1 MSTFWGPDF
10 DELRATDP
18 EVAAGL
24 LTELERQRTKLQLI
38 ASENFA
44 SPAVMAAQGSVLT
57 NKYAEGYPG
66 KRYYG
71 GCAEAIDPIEQL
83 AIDRAKALFG
93 ADHANVQ
100 PHSGASAN
108 LAVFLA
114 VLSPGDRILAM
125 SLPHGGHLSHGMKL
139 NLSGKWF
146 DVASYGVRED
156 TGRIDMDEVR
166 AKALEHR
173 PKLIIAGWSAYQRH
187 LDFAAFRAIADEVGA
202 VLLCDASHFIGL
214 VAGGAHPSPV
224 PHCDIVTFT
233 THKALR
239 GPRGAMILCKDE
251 WAKAIDKAIFP
262 GTQGGP
268 LEHVIAAKAVAMKEA
283 DTPEYRAYA
292 QRVVDDASAL
302 ADTMIELGYDVVS
315 GGTDTHL
322 MLVNVTPKGA
332 TGAEAESRSDAAG
345 IVLNK
350 NAIPFDTLPPAT
362 ASGIRIGTPCVAT
375 QGMGP
380 EEMPVIADLIDR
392 AITGDDAERARVR
405 GEVTELVGRYPVYPR
420 PVASTTAD

>member
-1 MSTFWGPDF
+1 MSIFWGPDF
-10 DELRATDP
+10 DELQAFDP
-18 EVAAGL
+18 VVAGGL

-44 SPAVMAAQGSVLT
+44 SPAVLAAQGSVLT

-66 KRYYG
+66 RRYYG
-71 GCAEAIDPIEQL
+71 GCGEAIDPLEQL

-93 ADHANVQ
+93 AEHANVQ

-114 VLSPGDRILAM
+114 VLDPGDRILAM

-139 NLSGKWF
+139 NLSGRWF
-146 DVASYGVRED
+146 DVAFYGVRED
-156 TGRIDMDEVR
+156 THRIDMDEVR

-173 PKLIIAGWSAYQRH
+173 PKLIIAGWSAYQHH
-187 LDFAAFRAIADEVGA
+187 LDFAAFRSIADEVGA

-214 VAGGAHPSPV
+214 VAGHAHPSPV

-239 GPRGAMILCKDE
+239 GPRGAMILCKE
-251 WAKAIDKAIFP
+251 AWAKDIDRAVFP
-262 GTQGGP
+262 GSQGGP

-283 DTPEYRAYA
+283 DTPEFRAYA
-292 QRVVDDASAL
+292 RRVVENASAL
-302 ADTMIELGYDVVS
+302 SDGLIARGYGVIS
-315 GGTDTHL
+315 GGTETHL
-322 MLVNVTPKGA
+322 LLADVTQKGA
-332 TGAEAESRSDAAG
+332 TGAEAEVRCDEAG

-350 NAIPFDTLPPAT
+350 NAIPFDPLPPAK
-362 ASGIRIGTPCVAT
+362 ASGIRVGTPCVST
-375 QGMGP
+375 QGMGVG
-380 EEMPVIADLIDR
+380 EMDSVADMLDR
-392 AITGDDAERARVR
+392 AITGDDADRTTVRA
-405 GEVTELVGRYPVYPR
+405 EVGELVRRFPVYPR
-420 PVASTTAD
+420 PTD

>member
-1 MSTFWGPDF
+1 MTFWGPDF

-18 EVAAGL
+18 EVAEGL
-24 LTELERQRTKLQLI
+24 LVELERQRTKLQLI

-66 KRYYG
+66 RRYYG
-71 GCAEAIDPIEQL
+71 GCGEAVDPIEQL

-93 ADHANVQ
+93 AEHANVQ

-114 VLSPGDRILAM
+114 VLQPGDPVLAM
-125 SLPHGGHLSHGMKL
+125 SLPHGGHLSHGMKV

-166 AKALEHR
+166 EKALAHR

-224 PHCDIVTFT
+224 PYCDIVTAT

-239 GPRGAMILCKDE
+239 GPRGALILCRE
-251 WAKAIDKAIFP
+251 PWAAAIDKAVFP
-262 GTQGGP
+262 GSQGGP
-268 LEHVIAAKAVAMKEA
+268 LEHVIAAKAVALKEA
-283 DTPEYRAYA
+283 ATPEFRAYA
-292 QRVVDDASAL
+292 RRIVDDASAL
-302 ADTMIELGYDVVS
+302 ADAMVARGYRVVS
-315 GGTDTHL
+315 GGTETHL
-322 MLVNVTPKGA
+322 FLADVTPPGA
-332 TGAEAESRSDAAG
+332 TGAEAEARCDAAG

-350 NAIPFDTLPPAT
+350 NAIPFDPLPPAK

-375 QGMGP
+375 QGMGTA
-380 EEMPVIADLIDR
+380 EMPTIADMIDR
-392 AITGDDAERARVR
+392 AVRGDDDDRRAVR
-405 GEVTELVGRYPVYPR
+405 GEVADLVGRFPVYPR
-420 PVASTTAD
+420 PAAA

>member
-1 MSTFWGPDF
+1 MSIFWGPDF
-10 DELRATDP
+10 DELQATDP

-24 LTELERQRTKLQLI
+24 LTELERQRSKLQLI

-44 SPAVMAAQGSVLT
+44 SPAVLAAQGSVLT

-66 KRYYG
+66 RRYYG
-71 GCAEAIDPIEQL
+71 GCAEAIDPLEQL

-114 VLSPGDRILAM
+114 VLDPGDRILAM

-146 DVASYGVRED
+146 DVASYGVQQD
-156 TGRIDMDEVR
+156 TGLIDMDEVR

-173 PKLIIAGWSAYQRH
+173 PKLIIAGWSAYPRH

-202 VLLCDASHFIGL
+202 VLLCDASHFVGL
-214 VAGGAHPSPV
+214 VAGKAHPSPV
-224 PHCDIVTFT
+224 PYCDIVTFT

-239 GPRGAMILCKDE
+239 GPRGAMILCTDE

-268 LEHVIAAKAVAMKEA
+268 LEHVIAAKAVALKEA
-283 DTPEYRAYA
+283 DTQEFRDYA
-292 QRVVDDASAL
+292 QRIVADASAL
-302 ADTMIELGYDVVS
+302 ADGLTARGYRITS

-322 MLVNVTPKGA
+322 FLADVTAKGA
-332 TGAEAESRSDAAG
+332 TGAEAESRCDEAG

-350 NAIPFDTLPPAT
+350 NAIPFDPLPPAV
-362 ASGIRIGTPCVAT
+362 ASGIRAGTPCVAT
-375 QGMGP
+375 QGMEPG
-380 EEMPVIADLIDR
+380 EMDAIAGMIDR
-392 AITGDDAERARVR
+392 AITGSDDDRRAVR
-405 GEVTELVGRYPVYPR
+405 GEVSELVGRFPVYPR
-420 PVASTTAD
+420 PANDATD